1 MDKYYIYIISDSLGE
16 TAEYVAK
23 ATASQFDRKY
33 EIRKNS
39 YIRHKDQLMDIL
51 DEAKNHQSIILY
63 TTVIDEFKE
72 IIKVQCNEYNL
83 VSIDILGIAMDTFQ
97 TFLGL
102 EPRHEP
108 GIIRKLDEKYFK
120 RVEAIEFAVKYDDGK
135 DTRGLK
141 NADIVLLGVSRTS
154 KTPLSMYLAN
164 KNFKVANVP
173 LVPEVSIPKEL
184 ENVDPRKLIG
194 LTTNPV
200 KLNEIRQERL
210 KALGL
215 RDTASYANL
224 NRILE
229 ELDYADK
236 IMKEYSCPIIDVSNK
251 AVEETA
257 NLIIDIIN
265 EREE

>member
-39 YIRHKDQLMDIL
+39 CIRNKEQLMDIL
-51 DEAKNHQSIILY
+51 DEAKDYESIVLY
-63 TTVIDEFKE
+63 TTVIEEFKKTIE
-72 IIKVQCNEYNL
+72 IQCATYNL
-83 VSIDILGIAMDTFQ
+83 RCIDILGSTMENFKS
-97 TFLGL
+97 FLDL
-102 EPRHEP
+102 KPKQEP

-135 DTRGLK
+135 DPRGLK

-173 LVPEVSIPKEL
+173 LVPEVRVPKEL
-184 ENVDPRKLIG
+184 KDVDPKKIIG

-229 ELDYADK
+229 ELDYADRV
-236 IMKEYSCPIIDVSNK
+236 MKEYSCPIIDVSNK